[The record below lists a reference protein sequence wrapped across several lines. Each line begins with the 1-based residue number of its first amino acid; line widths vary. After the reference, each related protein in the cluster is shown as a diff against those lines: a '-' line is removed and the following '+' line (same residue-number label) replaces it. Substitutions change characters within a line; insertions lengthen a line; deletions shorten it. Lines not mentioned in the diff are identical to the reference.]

1 MSEFMKEITTIALA
15 IVGIAIL
22 AVLVS
27 RNAQTPA
34 VIQSATSGFSQSIL
48 AAEAP
53 VTGGSGMGYNSGYN
67 IGFGY
72 GG

>member
-1 MSEFMKEITTIALA
+1 MSEWLKELTTIALA
-15 IVGIAIL
+15 VVSIAIL

-27 RNAQTPA
+27 KNAQTPA
-34 VIQSATSGFSQSIL
+34 VIQAATGGFSQSIL

-53 VTGGSGMGYNSGYN
+53 VTGYSGGYSS
-67 IGFGY
+67 GFGY

>member
-27 RNAQTPA
+27 RNANTSQ

-53 VTGGSGMGYNSGYN
+53 VTGSSGMGYNS

>member
-27 RNAQTPA
+27 RNAQTPS
-34 VIQSATSGFSQSIL
+34 VIQAATSGFSQSIL

-53 VTGGSGMGYNSGYN
+53 VTGYSGGYNS
-67 IGFGY
+67 GFGY